1 MEQILLK
8 SNLLVQSQGSE
19 FVRSLTGK
27 IDWKDRLIG
36 ILGARGTGKT
46 TLLLQRLKQQFGI
59 SPKAAYITL
68 DDIYFTENR
77 LVHVAESFRQQGGQ
91 FLFIDEVHK
100 YPDWAREIKNLYDT
114 YKDLNIV
121 FTGSSITDMLRQN
134 ADLSRRAI
142 QYELPGLSYREYLA
156 FSKVLDVPAF
166 TLPDIL
172 ENHVAI
178 ASQLTSQFKPL
189 KHLPTYLKTGYYPF
203 FAENIHT
210 YPVRIEQLVKMII
223 ETDMRF
229 IEGFD
234 PANTRK
240 IYQLL
245 YILATNVPFKPN
257 VSKLSEKIG
266 LHRNTLVQYLH
277 YLDKARLINSL
288 TAAGKSISTLQKPD
302 KIYLENT
309 NLHYALASQTVDKG
323 TLRESFIMNQLV
335 NAKYRVALPPD
346 GDFQINNL
354 YTFEVGGKD
363 KAASQLKNV
372 KNSFVVADDIET
384 GIYTK
389 IPLWLFGFLY

>member
-8 SNLLVQSQGSE
+8 SNLLVQNQDVG
-19 FVRSLTGK
+19 FARSLSGQ
-27 IDWKDRLIG
+27 IDWNDRLIG

-46 TLLLQRLKQQFGI
+46 TLILQRLKQQFGI

-68 DDIYFTENR
+68 DDIYFTENK
-77 LVHVAESFRQQGGQ
+77 LVDVAESFRQQGGQ
-91 FLFIDEVHK
+91 FVYMDEVHK
-100 YPDWAREIKNLYDT
+100 YPNWAREIKNLYDT
-114 YKDLNIV
+114 YKDLHIV
-121 FTGSSITDMLRQN
+121 FTGSSITDMLRQH

-156 FSKVLDVPAF
+156 FSKVIDLPA
-166 TLPDIL
+166 LKLSDIL
-172 ENHVAI
+172 ENHVEI
-178 ASQLTSQFKPL
+178 ASALSSRFKPL
-189 KHLPTYLKTGYYPF
+189 RHLPTYLKTGYYPF
-203 FAENIHT
+203 FIENIHT

-257 VSKLSEKIG
+257 VTKLSEKIG

-277 YLDKARLINSL
+277 YLDKAKLINSL

-309 NLHYALASQTVDKG
+309 NLHYALTPQTVDKG
-323 TLRESFIMNQLV
+323 TLRESFIMNQLI
-335 NAKYRVALPPD
+335 NAKHRVTLPPE
-346 GDFQINNL
+346 GDFQINET
-354 YTFEVGGKD
+354 YTLEVGGKN
-363 KAASQLKNV
+363 KTAAQLKGV
-372 KNSFVVADDIET
+372 KNGFIAADDIEM
-384 GIYTK
+384 GIHHK

>member
-1 MEQILLK
+1 MDQILLK
-8 SNLLVQSQGSE
+8 SNLLVQNQKVE
-19 FVRSLTGK
+19 FVRSLAQK
-27 IDWKDRLIG
+27 IDWSDRLIG
-36 ILGARGTGKT
+36 VLGARGTGKT
-46 TLLLQRLKQQFGI
+46 TLLLQRLKQQFGVNA
-59 SPKAAYITL
+59 KAAYITL

-77 LVHVAESFRQQGGQ
+77 LVNFAESFRQHGGQ

-156 FSKVLDVPAF
+156 FLKILDVPAIA
-166 TLPDIL
+166 LSNLL
-172 ENHVAI
+172 ENHVAV
-178 ASQLTSQFKPL
+178 ASELASKFKPL
-189 KHLPTYLKTGYYPF
+189 KHLPAYLKTGYYPF
-203 FAENIHT
+203 FAENINT

-257 VSKLSEKIG
+257 VTKLSEKIG

-309 NLHYALASQTVDKG
+309 NLHYALAPQTVDKG

-335 NAKYRVALPPD
+335 NAKYRVALPPE
-346 GDFQINNL
+346 GDFQINDQ
-354 YTFEVGGKD
+354 YTVEVGGKD
-363 KAASQLKNV
+363 KTAAQLKNV

>member
-8 SNLLVQSQGSE
+8 SNLLVQNQKVE
-19 FVRSLTGK
+19 FVRSLAQK
-27 IDWKDRLIG
+27 IDWSDRLIG
-36 ILGARGTGKT
+36 VLGARGTGKT
-46 TLLLQRLKQQFGI
+46 TLLLQRLKQQFGVNA
-59 SPKAAYITL
+59 KAAYITL

-77 LVHVAESFRQQGGQ
+77 LVNFAESFRQHGGQ

-114 YKDLNIV
+114 HKDLNIV

-156 FSKVLDVPAF
+156 FLKILDVPAIE
-166 TLPDIL
+166 LPNLL
-172 ENHVAI
+172 ENHVAV
-178 ASQLTSQFKPL
+178 ASELASKFKPL
-189 KHLPTYLKTGYYPF
+189 KHLPAYLKTGYYPF
-203 FAENIHT
+203 FAENINT

-309 NLHYALASQTVDKG
+309 NLHYALAPQTVDKG

-335 NAKYRVALPPD
+335 NAKYRVALPPE
-346 GDFQINNL
+346 GDFQINDQ
-354 YTFEVGGKD
+354 YTVEVGGKD
-363 KAASQLKNV
+363 KTAAQLKNV

>member
-1 MEQILLK
+1 MDQILLK
-8 SNLLVQSQGSE
+8 SNLLVQNQKVE
-19 FVRSLTGK
+19 FVRSLAQK
-27 IDWKDRLIG
+27 IDWSDRLIG
-36 ILGARGTGKT
+36 VLGARGTGKT
-46 TLLLQRLKQQFGI
+46 TLLLQRLKQQFGVNT
-59 SPKAAYITL
+59 KAAYITL

-77 LVHVAESFRQQGGQ
+77 LVNFAESFRQHGGQ

-156 FSKVLDVPAF
+156 FLKILDVPAIA
-166 TLPDIL
+166 LPNLL
-172 ENHVAI
+172 ENHVAV
-178 ASQLTSQFKPL
+178 ASELASKFKPL
-189 KHLPTYLKTGYYPF
+189 KHLPAYLKTGYYPF
-203 FAENIHT
+203 FAENINT

-309 NLHYALASQTVDKG
+309 NLHYALAPQTVDKG

-335 NAKYRVALPPD
+335 NAKYRVALPPE
-346 GDFQINNL
+346 GDFQINDQ
-354 YTFEVGGKD
+354 YTVEVGGKD
-363 KAASQLKNV
+363 KTAAQLKNV